1 MAADILPATA
11 ITEEFASEPMRGVQT
26 SPCRWDEKA
35 EEVHMCHGLY
45 GEVCGGRLTCL
56 KLARQV
62 HNLAGWRTQ
71 MSTNPRRTSSPSG
84 GRIRRLLGKNVR
96 ALSFIP
102 RERRFYDLFEQ
113 QAAVIVRSAGLLEQA
128 LADVANLPVRQR
140 EIKDLEHQGD
150 EITREIVLTLNRIF
164 VTPFDHEDIY
174 ALASGLDDILDYIEE
189 VADTANLYGITTIPQ
204 HARELASLLARA
216 VAQLEQAIGKLESG
230 KGIDE
235 HSAEVHRLED
245 VGDSTSRR
253 AIAELFHNQYP
264 PLEVIKLK
272 DLYGLL
278 EDALDRCE
286 TVANVLEGITTKNA

>member
-1 MAADILPATA
+1 
-11 ITEEFASEPMRGVQT
+11 MR
-26 SPCRWDEKA
+26 S
-35 EEVHMCHGLY
+35 
-45 GEVCGGRLTCL
+45 
-56 KLARQV
+56 
-62 HNLAGWRTQ
+62 
-71 MSTNPRRTSSPSG
+71 
-84 GRIRRLLGKNVR
+84 ILGKNVR

-113 QAAVIVRSAGLLEQA
+113 QAATIVRSAGLLERA
-128 LADVANLPVRQR
+128 LTDAADLLACQR
-140 EIKDLEHQGD
+140 EIKGLEHQGD
-150 EITREIVLTLNRIF
+150 EITHEIVLTLNRTF

-204 HARELASLLARA
+204 HARELARLLAQA
-216 VAQLEQAIGKLESG
+216 VAQLEQAIRKLESG

-253 AIAELFHNQYP
+253 AIAELFRNQHP

-286 TVANVLEGITTKNA
+286 TVANVLEGIATKNA